1 MHIELLH
8 MSWISLARW
17 SPYTVGASIG
27 ILIWLSFILSNR
39 PIGCSTAYARISG
52 MIEKR
57 ILGSAVEQKRYYQKF
72 EIRLGWEMMLIFGI
86 VLGAFFSSL
95 ASGTFTIEIVP
106 ALWKT
111 AFGSNIVVRLAGAVC
126 GGFLI
131 GFGARM
137 AGGCT
142 SGHGISGTL
151 QLAVGSWLAFSCFF
165 IGGFVT
171 AIFLYVFI
179 GGI

>member
-1 MHIELLH
+1 MNWLY
-8 MSWISLARW
+8 LARW
-17 SPYTVGASIG
+17 SPYAVGAGIG
-27 ILIWLSFILSNR
+27 ILIWFSFILSNR

-52 MIEKR
+52 MIEKLFR
-57 ILGSAVEQKRYYQKF
+57 GSVVEQKTYYQKF
-72 EIRLGWEMMLIFGI
+72 VPRVDWEMMLIIGI
-86 VLGAFFSSL
+86 ILGAFVSSL
-95 ASGTFTIEIVP
+95 VSGTFTVELVP
-106 ALWKT
+106 SLWKT
-111 AFGSNIVVRLAGAVC
+111 AFGSNMLVRFAGAIC

-151 QLAVGSWLAFSCFF
+151 QLAVSSWLAFFCFF
-165 IGGFVT
+165 LGGFVT
-171 AIFLYVFI
+171 AIFLYTFV

>member
-1 MHIELLH
+1 MNWLYE
-8 MSWISLARW
+8 STW
-17 SPYTVGASIG
+17 SPFAVGIGIG
-27 ILIWLSFILSNR
+27 ILIWCSFILSNR
-39 PIGCSTAYARISG
+39 PIGCSTAYTHMSG
-52 MIEKR
+52 MIEKLVR
-57 ILGSAVEQKRYYQKF
+57 GKKVEQKKYYQIYEPK
-72 EIRLGWEMMLIFGI
+72 IDWEVMLISGI
-86 VLGAFFSSL
+86 ILGAFSSSL
-95 ASGTFTIEIVP
+95 LSDTFELETIP

-111 AFGSNIVVRLAGAVC
+111 AFGSNIIVRFSGAIC

-151 QLAVGSWLAFSCFF
+151 QLAVSSWLAFICFF
-165 IGGFVT
+165 GGGFIT
-171 AIFLYVFI
+171 AIFLYTLL

>member
-1 MHIELLH
+1 MNWLY
-8 MSWISLARW
+8 LARW
-17 SPYTVGASIG
+17 SPYAVGAGIG

-52 MIEKR
+52 IIETLVR
-57 ILGSAVEQKRYYQKF
+57 GRDTGQKEYYQKF
-72 EIRLGWEMMLIFGI
+72 APKVGWEMILIIGI
-86 VLGAFFSSL
+86 ILGAFFSSVL
-95 ASGTFTIEIVP
+95 SETFEVETVP
-106 ALWKT
+106 SLWKT
-111 AFGSNIVVRLAGAVC
+111 AFGSGVLVRFAGALF
-126 GGFLI
+126 GGCLI

-151 QLAVGSWLAFSCFF
+151 QLAVGSWLAFFCFF
-165 IGGFVT
+165 IGGFIT
-171 AIFLYVFI
+171 AIILYVFM